1 MFKFFKSKQP
11 EQEANKVSISYLI
24 DQNDT
29 ALIDISL
36 QDYSEDSIKALCS
49 LLDVLSKDSFYVSTV
64 QMIYDTLSSNGKDDI
79 VMKVLTH
86 ISKQDGDKISK
97 FVDKS
102 KESQMCIKPSDAIF

>member
-1 MFKFFKSKQP
+1 MFKFFKSKEP
-11 EQEANKVSISYLI
+11 EQVSKVSISYLI

-29 ALIDISL
+29 PLIDITL
-36 QDYSEDSIKALCS
+36 KDYSEDSIKALCS

-86 ISKQDGDKISK
+86 ISQQDGDKISK